1 MLEMSLCWADVNP
14 PSWDVLH
21 SISQSQKSFLQHPKC
36 HIVRLFFFFSSCR
49 GENKQFI
56 WLFTWRSKN
65 SLLPSDRFLIKQT
78 VHQLFFFSFSFYS
91 VCPCNSLDLSYRN
104 ILIIFFSPNILAFQK
119 STSFDWKV
127 VSPLDIFNSFFYQLN
142 YILTLV
148 CGA

>member
-36 HIVRLFFFFSSCR
+36 HIVRLFFFFFMQR
-49 GENKQFI
+49 GE
-56 WLFTWRSKN
+56 
-65 SLLPSDRFLIKQT
+65 QT
-78 VHQLFFFSFSFYS
+78 VHLTVHMKVQKQSAPQWQISNQTDSSSTFFFSFSFYS

>member
-1 MLEMSLCWADVNP
+1 MLTLLPEMCCTASRKAKSLFSNTQNATLSD
-14 PSWDVLH
+14 
-21 SISQSQKSFLQHPKC
+21 
-36 HIVRLFFFFSSCR
+36 FFFFFFMQR
-49 GENKQFI
+49 GE
-56 WLFTWRSKN
+56 
-65 SLLPSDRFLIKQT
+65 QT
-78 VHQLFFFSFSFYS
+78 VHLTVHMKVQKQSAPQWQISNQTDSSSTFFFSFSFYS